1 MKTETQSMSVT
12 DFEKSRKYRENREA
26 DASRTI
32 NEYRHRN
39 RLLTIEL
46 DKARQTI
53 KDKEHADHCAC
64 EKKYAELVGI
74 ISSGRTRS
82 MTDEGR
88 DHTWRVMLPMTNDE
102 YWRFVDL
109 ISK

>member
-1 MKTETQSMSVT
+1 MSVT

-53 KDKEHADHCAC
+53 KDMSMLITARVRRNTPNWSASVADERA
-64 EKKYAELVGI
+64 A
-74 ISSGRTRS
+74 
-82 MTDEGR
+82 
-88 DHTWRVMLPMTNDE
+88 
-102 YWRFVDL
+102 
-109 ISK
+109 